1 MPDKPLHEEAKD
13 VGQDKAHKDFTER
26 YDAEVGTYKDN
37 IESVPTAD
45 RLPTAQM
52 PKAPDPDPFKLG
64 GMSSG
69 GR

>member
-1 MPDKPLHEEAKD
+1 MPDKMNHEEAAD

-37 IESVPTAD
+37 ILPVPTTE
-45 RLPTAQM
+45 RLPTSQM
-52 PKAPDPDPFKLG
+52 PMAPDPSPFKLG

>member
-1 MPDKPLHEEAKD
+1 MPDKPNFEEAKD
-13 VGQDKAHKDFTER
+13 VGQDKPLKDFTER

-37 IESVPTAD
+37 IVTVPVDD